1 MRKLVYAVHTSLD
14 GRIEGPNGEFDW
26 AEMGPELSGHSK
38 ELADR
43 SDTFAY
49 GRRVWDMM
57 SAYWPE
63 AETVSDHPHDLE
75 YAPIWRET
83 PKIVF
88 SRTLDKAGWNTEVI
102 GGDLAGRVTELK
114 REPGK
119 DVLLMGGAE
128 LATALADHGLIDE
141 FHVVVHPVVLG
152 GGKQVFG
159 GGVRT
164 DLRLTGTRTM
174 DGRAVLLTY
183 EKK

>member
-14 GRIEGPNGEFDW
+14 GRIEGPGGEFDW
-26 AEMGPELSGHSK
+26 ADMGPELSAHSQ
-38 ELADR
+38 ELTDRAD
-43 SDTFAY
+43 TLLY

-57 SAYWPE
+57 SSYWPQ
-63 AETVSDHPHDLE
+63 AEEISDHPHDLE
-75 YAPIWRET
+75 YAPIWRKT

-88 SRTLDKAGWNTEVI
+88 SRTLEEADWNTEVI
-102 GGDLAGRVTELK
+102 GGDLAARVAELK
-114 REPGK
+114 DRPGK
-119 DVLLMGGAE
+119 DLLLMGGAE

>member
-26 AEMGPELSGHSK
+26 TTMGPELSAHSQ
-38 ELADR
+38 ELTDRAD
-43 SDTFAY
+43 TLVY

-57 SAYWPE
+57 SSYWPR
-63 AETVSDHPHDLE
+63 AEEISDHPHDLA
-75 YAPIWRET
+75 YAPVWRKT

-88 SRTLDKAGWNTEVI
+88 SRTLEEADWNTEVI
-102 GGDLAGRVTELK
+102 GGDLAERVAELK
-114 REPGK
+114 GRPGK
-119 DVLLMGGAE
+119 DLLLMGGAE
-128 LATALADHGLIDE
+128 LATAVADHGLIDE

-152 GGKQVFG
+152 GGKQVFA

-183 EKK
+183 EAK

>member
-14 GRIEGPNGEFDW
+14 GHIEGPAGEFDW
-26 AEMGPELSGHSK
+26 AAMGPELSAHSQ
-38 ELADR
+38 ELTDRAD
-43 SDTFAY
+43 TLVY

-57 SAYWPE
+57 SSYWPR
-63 AETVSDHPHDLE
+63 AEEISDHPHDLA
-75 YAPIWRET
+75 YAPIWRNT

-88 SRTLDKAGWNTEVI
+88 STTLEKADWHTEVI
-102 GGDLAGRVTELK
+102 GGDLAERVTELK
-114 REPGK
+114 SRPGK
-119 DVLLMGGAE
+119 DLLLMGGAE
-128 LATALADHGLIDE
+128 LATALADRGLIDE
-141 FHVVVHPVVLG
+141 FHVVVQPVVLG
-152 GGKQVFG
+152 GGKKVFG

>member
-14 GRIEGPNGEFDW
+14 GRIEGPDGEFDW
-26 AEMGPELSGHSK
+26 AEMGPELSAHSQ
-38 ELADR
+38 ELTDRAD
-43 SDTFAY
+43 TLVY

-57 SAYWPE
+57 SSYWPR
-63 AETVSDHPHDLE
+63 AEEISDHPHDLE
-75 YAPIWRET
+75 YAPIWRKT

-88 SRTLDKAGWNTEVI
+88 SRTLEEADWNTEVI
-102 GGDLAGRVTELK
+102 GGDLAARVAGLK
-114 REPGK
+114 DRPGK
-119 DVLLMGGAE
+119 DLLLMGGAE
-128 LATALADHGLIDE
+128 LATAVADHGLVDE

-164 DLRLTGTRTM
+164 DLRLTGTRTL

-183 EKK
+183 EAK

>member
-14 GRIEGPNGEFDW
+14 GRIEGPGGEFDW
-26 AEMGPELSGHSK
+26 ADMGPELSAHSQ
-38 ELADR
+38 ELTDRAD
-43 SDTFAY
+43 TLLY

-57 SAYWPE
+57 SSYWPQ
-63 AETVSDHPHDLE
+63 AEEISDHPHDLE
-75 YAPIWRET
+75 YAPIWRKT

-88 SRTLDKAGWNTEVI
+88 SRTLEEADWNTEVI
-102 GGDLAGRVTELK
+102 GGDLAARVAELK
-114 REPGK
+114 DRPGK
-119 DVLLMGGAE
+119 DLLLMGGAE

-141 FHVVVHPVVLG
+141 FHIVVHPVVLG

>member
-14 GRIEGPNGEFDW
+14 GRIEGPGGEFDW
-26 AEMGPELSGHSK
+26 AEMGPELSAHSQ
-38 ELADR
+38 ELTDRAD
-43 SDTFAY
+43 TLLY

-57 SAYWPE
+57 SSYWPQ
-63 AETVSDHPHDLE
+63 AEEISDHPHDLE
-75 YAPIWRET
+75 YAPIWRKS

-88 SRTLDKAGWNTEVI
+88 SRTLEEADWNTEVI
-102 GGDLAGRVTELK
+102 GGDLAARVAELK
-114 REPGK
+114 DRPGK
-119 DVLLMGGAE
+119 DLLLMGGAE
-128 LATALADHGLIDE
+128 LATAVADHGLVDE
-141 FHVVVHPVVLG
+141 FHIVVHPVVLG

-183 EKK
+183 EKR